1 MRRFFPLL
9 ALALSAAAQAPFH
22 RAELIFPLEKWHNH
36 ASSIV
41 ELPGGELFVCWYH
54 GSGERQA
61 DDVVIRGARRP
72 RGKTAW
78 GAPFLLADTPGFPDA
93 NPALFLDSRRRL
105 WLFWPVIL
113 ANEWHTGL
121 LKYRISSDYRG
132 PGAPRWEVS
141 EDALFI
147 PRNFEAAVKRTVAG
161 WPPTEFGRRIVERAG
176 DKYFSRM
183 GWMPRVHP
191 TELPSGRVLL
201 PLYSDGYSFS
211 LVAITDD
218 GGATWTTSEPL
229 VGPGNVQPSIVRRK
243 DGSLV
248 AYMRDN
254 GPPPKRIQVSESRD
268 EGVTWSAV
276 KDSDLPNPG
285 AGIEAIA
292 LREGLW
298 ALVYNDTEKGRAS
311 LAVALSGD
319 EGKTWAWRRHLELD
333 PAGKGSFHYP
343 SIAQGSDGALHVS
356 YSTFVAEGKSIKH
369 AEFNVAWVKAGD
381 PRP

>member
-1 MRRFFPLL
+1 MRRLFPLV
-9 ALALSAAAQAPFH
+9 AFALSAAAQAPFH

-72 RGKTAW
+72 RGQTAW

-132 PGAPRWEVS
+132 AGAPRWEVS

-161 WPPTEFGRRIVERAG
+161 WPPTAHA
-176 DKYFSRM
+176 SR
-183 GWMPRVHP
+183 
-191 TELPSGRVLL
+191 
-201 PLYSDGYSFS
+201 
-211 LVAITDD
+211 
-218 GGATWTTSEPL
+218 
-229 VGPGNVQPSIVRRK
+229 
-243 DGSLV
+243 
-248 AYMRDN
+248 
-254 GPPPKRIQVSESRD
+254 
-268 EGVTWSAV
+268 
-276 KDSDLPNPG
+276 
-285 AGIEAIA
+285 
-292 LREGLW
+292 
-298 ALVYNDTEKGRAS
+298 
-311 LAVALSGD
+311 
-319 EGKTWAWRRHLELD
+319 
-333 PAGKGSFHYP
+333 
-343 SIAQGSDGALHVS
+343 
-356 YSTFVAEGKSIKH
+356 
-369 AEFNVAWVKAGD
+369 
-381 PRP
+381 